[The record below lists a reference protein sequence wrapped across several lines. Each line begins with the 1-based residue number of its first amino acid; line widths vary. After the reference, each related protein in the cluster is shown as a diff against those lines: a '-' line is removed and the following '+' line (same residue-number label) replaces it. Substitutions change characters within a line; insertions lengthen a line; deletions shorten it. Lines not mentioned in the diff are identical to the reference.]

1 MNRSFKLFS
10 VSGIDLKLH
19 ITFPIIL
26 VWAAWQFWAITGNL
40 SGAFFGV
47 VAITLLFVLV
57 TLHELGHSFAARHYN
72 IPVSQIVLS
81 PIGGVAQLT
90 RIPDKPMQEFVIAI
104 AGPAVNVA
112 IALLMTLVAWA
123 AGLNLQDALIAI
135 SRIDGFAVAT
145 LFYYIF
151 VYNIFL
157 ALFNLIP
164 AFPMDGGRVLRALL
178 AMRLEYAQATRIA
191 ATIGR
196 VLAVAFGIW
205 GLMNGG
211 FFQIMIAIFIFSA
224 ATQEAK
230 FANVRADLKQYRVQQ
245 VVQTNGMR
253 LEPQFT
259 LQQAASLM
267 ALRQQPAFP
276 VVVGDELVG
285 WVDGRVLQQALQSRP
300 SYTPVSEIMDR
311 AIKPVQGSDD
321 LFAVQMRLQEEG
333 RSMLPVVSA
342 ADMFGRRR
350 YLGLISSGHIHAI
363 YQMAK
368 KAPTSAPTPRSV

>member
-57 TLHELGHSFAARHYN
+57 TLHELGHSYAARYYN

-81 PIGGVAQLT
+81 PIGGVAQLA
-90 RIPDKPMQEFVIAI
+90 RIPDKPWQEFVIAI
-104 AGPAVNVA
+104 AGPPVNVA

-135 SRIDGFAVAT
+135 SRIDGFALAT

-157 ALFNLIP
+157 AVFNLIP

-205 GLMNGG
+205 GLLNGG

-245 VVQTNGMR
+245 VVQTNGIR
-253 LEPQFT
+253 LEPHFT

-285 WVDGRVLQQALQSRP
+285 WVDGRDVQQALQSRP
-300 SYTPVSEIMDR
+300 SYTPVSDIMDR
-311 AIKPVQGSDD
+311 DIKPVVGSDD

-333 RSMLPVVSA
+333 HVLLPVVTT

-350 YLGLISSGHIHAI
+350 YLGLISSSHIHAI

>member
-205 GLMNGG
+205 GLLNGG